1 MNRKQLESRAYV
13 KPEMSVIQTIMEF
26 PLLNGST
33 IKGGHKKPIINPET
47 GDAKQDGLMKKKT
60 YPRRKIK

>member
-47 GDAKQDGLMKKKT
+47 GDAKQGWFDEEDLSEEED
-60 YPRRKIK
+60 

>member
-47 GDAKQDGLMKKKT
+47 GDAKQGWFDEEEDLSEEED
-60 YPRRKIK
+60 